1 MKNNNTYP
9 YTAVRYLLHAMA
21 SNIHYA
27 ARQKVK
33 TWPYSMPLFVHT
45 NEQYLQTHYFRDIH
59 TDNKNEIFQNEHPL
73 SITEII
79 EQYPQFIWAYTL

>member
-1 MKNNNTYP
+1 
-9 YTAVRYLLHAMA
+9 
-21 SNIHYA
+21 
-27 ARQKVK
+27 
-33 TWPYSMPLFVHT
+33 MPLFVNT

-79 EQYPQFIWAYTL
+79 EQYPQFIWAYTLWCIWNLSQNYVLKKCFG